1 MYSENGSVTILTE
14 LLKCYEGTRNT
25 ANKIE
30 RIELVSVSAGGK
42 VTTWKTQR
50 AKERLKESFIIACVL
65 AQTQTGH
72 TGDVIDQIVRMF
84 QYADSQIKFQKGQ
97 FGKEDFEHVKSFY
110 LELI

>member
-42 VTTWKTQR
+42 ATTWKTQR
-50 AKERLKESFIIACVL
+50 AKERLTESLIIECVQ

-72 TGDVIDQIVRMF
+72 IGDVVDQIVRMF
-84 QYADSQIKFQKGQ
+84 RYAGSQIKFQNGT
-97 FGKEDFEHVKSFY
+97 
-110 LELI
+110 I